1 MLRAPDKRLRYSK
14 QHFQGYYL
22 QLHAYLRKDSDTD
35 DYLDGIFTNP
45 ITDLLEGHARE
56 LKKGADHRDE
66 TIMAVVTQLTS
77 LYQEFQVAGGF
88 PPTAE
93 MLKEDPGF
101 KQPKPTL
108 MLEDNE
114 ACIAM
119 VNNPVV
125 SGRNKH
131 VELRQHYVREQHRK
145 GVIAMSYIKTAE
157 QTADIFTKNL
167 PKPTFEKH
175 AHTLLAGLPPE
186 GLQHGKRTAPT

>member
-45 ITDLLEGHARE
+45 ITDLIEGHARE
-56 LKKGADHRDE
+56 LKKGTDHRDE

-93 MLKEDPGF
+93 MLKENPIQVIKDPVSYTHLTL
-101 KQPKPTL
+101 PTI
-108 MLEDNE
+108 
-114 ACIAM
+114 CS
-119 VNNPVV
+119 V
-125 SGRNKH
+125 
-131 VELRQHYVREQHRK
+131 
-145 GVIAMSYIKTAE
+145 
-157 QTADIFTKNL
+157 
-167 PKPTFEKH
+167 
-175 AHTLLAGLPPE
+175 
-186 GLQHGKRTAPT
+186 